1 MNFEPTNF
9 ISSLEYLA
17 VGMISIFV
25 VIGEI
30 VLVTVLLNKIF
41 RPGGK
46 KKHFT
51 VFFIPKKAIN
61 FH

>member
-17 VGMISIFV
+17 GGMISIFV
-25 VIGEI
+25 VIGVI
-30 VLVTVLLNKIF
+30 VLVTVLHNKIF

-46 KKHFT
+46 K
-51 VFFIPKKAIN
+51 
-61 FH
+61 